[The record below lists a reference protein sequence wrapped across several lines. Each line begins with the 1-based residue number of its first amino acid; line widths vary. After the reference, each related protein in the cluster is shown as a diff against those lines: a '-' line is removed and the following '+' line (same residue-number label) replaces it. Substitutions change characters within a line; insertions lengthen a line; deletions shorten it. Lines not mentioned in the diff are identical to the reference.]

1 MDLKKELK
9 TRGLST
15 IGTKNELMERL
26 QDAIQDDDSGENGA
40 LDNDDLLDEE
50 AVLAEESDE
59 AILEEGNANL
69 IAQEDDA
76 VLLTPTVL
84 SAPKIPA
91 EKTTQSMKKEVSV
104 PKKVILNRKSTAAIT
119 SPVSTVGSVLKE
131 SEQKSDSQK
140 TNECNEKE
148 GKTVIKITSLSAEER
163 AKLRA
168 AKFGVP
174 IPDSVKKAVR
184 AERFGGATTTGTTTN
199 AKVEDDKLL
208 KRQARFGNVKAEVDE
223 KKQKRAERFGTTTA
237 STSMVSGNGND
248 VQKQKRA
255 ERFGLA

>member
-1 MDLKKELK
+1 M
-9 TRGLST
+9 
-15 IGTKNELMERL
+15 
-26 QDAIQDDDSGENGA
+26 
-40 LDNDDLLDEE
+40 
-50 AVLAEESDE
+50 
-59 AILEEGNANL
+59 EEGNANL

-91 EKTTQSMKKEVSV
+91 EKYNQLIILNYYGTLTCYAILSRTTQSMKEEVSV

-199 AKVEDDKLL
+199 AKVCLSSKSVVFFLYLSKYFKVEDDKLL